1 MPKVV
6 REPIQVYLTPT
17 EREELERAAGAL
29 GVSRSEVLRRGIRTL
44 GAPGFAG
51 LLRDLADDGYVTA
64 PMRGPGDPP
73 PSAPVAPLAAL
84 LVELDE
90 DRSER

>member
-1 MPKVV
+1 MTKVV

-29 GVSRSEVLRRGIRTL
+29 GVSRSEVLRRGIREI

-51 LLRDLADDGYVTA
+51 ALRDMADDGYVTA
-64 PMRGPGDPP
+64 PRRGPGEPP
-73 PSAPVAPLAAL
+73 PAGPITSLAAL

-90 DRSER
+90 DRGER